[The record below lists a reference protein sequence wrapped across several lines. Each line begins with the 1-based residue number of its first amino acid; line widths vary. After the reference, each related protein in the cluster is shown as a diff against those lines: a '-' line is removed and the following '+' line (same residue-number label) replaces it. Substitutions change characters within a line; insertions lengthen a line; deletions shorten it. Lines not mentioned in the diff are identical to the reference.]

1 MTIKKIEPFG
11 YTIQQFFSLW
21 TGDHAEIDCRK
32 YAKTVLCGRFEV
44 IPLYREPPAH
54 HFDILKMAL
63 DALDGLIIKHRHT
76 HGLDSAWDA
85 EIVKGEMAAELLRNH
100 LSGEN
105 KDGNASNQCCI
116 QRKG

>member
-1 MTIKKIEPFG
+1 MKKIEPFG
-11 YTIQQFFSLW
+11 YTIQQYFSLW
-21 TGDHAEIDCRK
+21 IGDHAELDCRK
-32 YAKTVLCGRFEV
+32 YAKDVLRDHFEV

-54 HFDILKMAL
+54 HPDILQMAL
-63 DALDGLIIKHRHT
+63 DALDGLIKKHRHT
-76 HGLDSAWDA
+76 HGLDGAWDA
-85 EIVKGEMAAELLRNH
+85 EIVKSEMASELLRNH